1 MRELLLTWGLDV
13 DVALDPEDAMAMVR
27 RDAGTYDLVLTDQTM
42 PRMSG
47 LQLAEAIAR
56 IAPASAVVLYT
67 GYADNIDPRELRSA
81 GVKALVRKPVEPL
94 ELRTVV
100 AECLNAGRGA
110 SRLEP

>member
-1 MRELLLTWGLDV
+1 
-13 DVALDPEDAMAMVR
+13 
-27 RDAGTYDLVLTDQTM
+27 
-42 PRMSG
+42 
-47 LQLAEAIAR
+47 
-56 IAPASAVVLYT
+56 VVLYT